1 MIEIIILGIIQGI
14 TEFLTISSSGHLV
27 IFKDI
32 LGLDTDNSIV
42 IEIVLHFGTLLSI
55 LIFYRKEI
63 KELIK
68 GIIEKDDDSI
78 SYFKFIIFSMLP
90 IIIFVLFFED
100 KVVSS
105 FSIKTL
111 PITYLITSII
121 LFSTRFKNNLKTSLN
136 YKLVFD
142 IGIAQVLAVFPGI
155 SRAGITISTAMLMG
169 YDQKEAAKFS
179 FFMAIPVLLGAVIL
193 KIRDINSELLLD
205 GANLLIGLF
214 VSMITGIVFLT
225 FLISIISKQKLWV
238 FSIYCLILCVYSY
251 YGNL

>member
-14 TEFLTISSSGHLV
+14 TEFLPISSSGHLV

-55 LIFYRKEI
+55 LIFYRREI

-68 GIIEKDDDSI
+68 GIVEKNDDSI
-78 SYFKFIIFSMLP
+78 SYFKFIIFSMFP

-105 FSIKTL
+105 FSVKTL

-121 LFSTRFKNNLKTSLN
+121 LFLTRFKNNLKTNLN
-136 YKLVFD
+136 YKLVFA

-205 GANLLIGLF
+205 GSNLLIGLF

>member
-14 TEFLTISSSGHLV
+14 TEFLPISSSGHLV

-32 LGLDTDNSIV
+32 LGLDTDNNIV
-42 IEIVLHFGTLLSI
+42 IEIILHFGTLLSI

-68 GIIEKDDDSI
+68 GIIEKNDDSI

-121 LFSTRFKNNLKTSLN
+121 LFSTRFKNNLTTKLN
-136 YKLVFD
+136 YKLVFA

-205 GANLLIGLF
+205 GSNLLIGLF

>member
-14 TEFLTISSSGHLV
+14 TEFLPISSSGHLV

-32 LGLDTDNSIV
+32 LGLDTDNNIV
-42 IEIVLHFGTLLSI
+42 IEIILHFGTLLSI

-68 GIIEKDDDSI
+68 GIIEKNDDSI

-121 LFSTRFKNNLKTSLN
+121 LFSTRFKSNLATELN
-136 YKLVFD
+136 YKLVFA

-205 GANLLIGLF
+205 GSNLLIGLF